1 MQGALGKET
10 IRSCTVEVANGKRS
24 LVNGEETLG
33 AETERTMPKARA
45 KLEAREREELWCLGV
60 C

>member
-1 MQGALGKET
+1 M
-10 IRSCTVEVANGKRS
+10 RSCVVEVANGKS

-45 KLEAREREELWCLGV
+45 KLEARKREEL
-60 C
+60 

>member
-1 MQGALGKET
+1 MQLENTQGALGKET
-10 IRSCTVEVANGKRS
+10 MRSCVVEVANGKS

-45 KLEAREREELWCLGV
+45 KLEARKREEL
-60 C
+60 